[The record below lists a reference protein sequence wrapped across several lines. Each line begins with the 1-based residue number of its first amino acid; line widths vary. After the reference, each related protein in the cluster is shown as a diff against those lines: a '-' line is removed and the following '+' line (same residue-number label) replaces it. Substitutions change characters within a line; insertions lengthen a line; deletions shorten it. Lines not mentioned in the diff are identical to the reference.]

1 MGESNQ
7 KDLKT
12 VEILLTEAVKIL
24 YESSEAIEA
33 TQNPLLIETYQAALE
48 LAWSSLGQVRVCN
61 HERDICFCPWRA

>member
-33 TQNPLLIETYQAALE
+33 TRNPLLIETYRVALE
-48 LAWSSLGQVRVCN
+48 HAWSSLGQVRVCA
-61 HERDICFCPWRA
+61 HESRT